1 MSKRLKPNRLSH
13 LAYGEV
19 FPKHPPVEC
28 FNSEDRSAT
37 PYRIKEHGK
46 LVLDPQG
53 KPRRFRT
60 LSAASKFAETL

>member
-1 MSKRLKPNRLSH
+1 MSKRLKSNRLSH

-19 FPKHPPVEC
+19 FPKHPPIEV
-28 FNSEDRSAT
+28 FNNEDGSST
-37 PYRIKEHGK
+37 PFRIKEHGR

-60 LSAASKFAETL
+60 MAAASKLAETL